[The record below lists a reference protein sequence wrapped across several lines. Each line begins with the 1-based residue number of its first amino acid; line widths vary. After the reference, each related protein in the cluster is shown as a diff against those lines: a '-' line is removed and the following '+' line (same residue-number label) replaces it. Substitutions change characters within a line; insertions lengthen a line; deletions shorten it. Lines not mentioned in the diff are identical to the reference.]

1 MDGNGTLSVPNNIGV
16 EVTMSI
22 MKEDYTYPY
31 TIGEFGFGS
40 NLENL
45 YLEMGEVAGNIC
57 DGEACVST
65 FNQTDTLN

>member
-57 DGEACVST
+57 DGESCVST